1 MSRHATSSLM
11 MLLFLCV
18 LFATLVRGFPRSQIS
33 QQQQSQRIRDSIR
46 SPLGW
51 KRTTRAETDTVVHLQ
66 IGLKHDGFKELERR
80 LYELSSPSHRSYGH
94 HLSGSDVA
102 QLLKPSAETV
112 RKAEDWLI
120 EHGITRYDMTPGRD
134 WIRASV
140 PVRTAETL
148 LDAEFYHFE
157 SDSDGDVLVR
167 TLEWSLPEHLRGHI
181 DVVQPTNSFLRSVPQ
196 DRHGGIPRPAWEV
209 EGRVPTYEE
218 LVEEDLVERGH
229 LDIPALADLP
239 PKPTVADACNR
250 LAVSSLCLR
259 VLYGTLDYEVQQPVD
274 ANATNKVG
282 VVNFLGHNN
291 NRSDIAQ
298 YLELYRP
305 DAAAA
310 GAATSFETVL
320 VAGAVDQQTPN
331 TPEQM
336 SRAMGLEGALDVET
350 LLGVAHPVPVVA
362 WNVGGRPPFQPSSN
376 KAQNSNEPYLEWLH
390 HLAALDDAALPRVVS
405 VSYADEEQTVPP
417 RYAARVCEAFAQL
430 GARGVSVIV
439 ASGDEGV
446 GKEGKCVSNDG
457 ADTPRFMPA
466 FPASCPY
473 VTAVG
478 GTRHFDPVMAGFDA
492 RGGFSTGGGF
502 SNYFPRPRYQEP
514 AVAAYVAGLNTTHGD
529 LYNPQGRGIP
539 DVAAMAYHFPVV
551 WNGTSHLL
559 DGTSASAPT
568 FAAVIALINDALLA
582 EGRPSLGFLNP
593 WLYSSALPGLRDV
606 TIGSNRGCGTMGFP
620 AVEGWDAATGL
631 GTPWFPVL
639 KHLALRDAFR
649 WDHPWYV
656 ADLA

>member
-1 MSRHATSSLM
+1 
-11 MLLFLCV
+11 
-18 LFATLVRGFPRSQIS
+18 
-33 QQQQSQRIRDSIR
+33 
-46 SPLGW
+46 
-51 KRTTRAETDTVVHLQ
+51 
-66 IGLKHDGFKELERR
+66 
-80 LYELSSPSHRSYGH
+80 
-94 HLSGSDVA
+94 
-102 QLLKPSAETV
+102 
-112 RKAEDWLI
+112 
-120 EHGITRYDMTPGRD
+120 
-134 WIRASV
+134 
-140 PVRTAETL
+140 
-148 LDAEFYHFE
+148 
-157 SDSDGDVLVR
+157 
-167 TLEWSLPEHLRGHI
+167 
-181 DVVQPTNSFLRSVPQ
+181 
-196 DRHGGIPRPAWEV
+196 
-209 EGRVPTYEE
+209 
-218 LVEEDLVERGH
+218 
-229 LDIPALADLP
+229 
-239 PKPTVADACNR
+239 
-250 LAVSSLCLR
+250 
-259 VLYGTLDYEVQQPVD
+259 
-274 ANATNKVG
+274 
-282 VVNFLGHNN
+282 
-291 NRSDIAQ
+291 
-298 YLELYRP
+298 
-305 DAAAA
+305 
-310 GAATSFETVL
+310 
-320 VAGAVDQQTPN
+320 
-331 TPEQM
+331 M

-376 KAQNSNEPYLEWLH
+376 KDQNSNEPYLEWLH

-492 RGGFSTGGGF
+492 RGGFSTEHADNKAYGSINVLGGGF

-514 AVAAYVAGLNTTHGD
+514 AVAAYVAGLNTTHGG

-568 FAAVIALINDALLA
+568 FAAIIALINDALLA